1 MDVDT
6 DGFLSKDEL
15 DHFMVLT
22 EGKKVSDEAFAWL
35 VTNFGEKRG
44 ISLEGFLRAQLFVL
58 QQVAADE
65 EKLRSELALLGYDG
79 DLTVPNRR
87 EASLVIHSAAARFTL
102 ETRHYDPVVY
112 EDATELVIRKNGNNS
127 FGFKISLI
135 YFNHSYGCSGKV
147 TAYDGGKVL
156 IYVHKSGYNGVSF
169 LIENASQQH
178 PLIVKCDC
186 SKSKNVVSHR
196 GSLSHEET
204 IAPGADVVMHHL
216 MPANDREGWT
226 WTYSLSYAFDD

>member
-1 MDVDT
+1 MC
-6 DGFLSKDEL
+6 G
-15 DHFMVLT
+15 
-22 EGKKVSDEAFAWL
+22 
-35 VTNFGEKRG
+35 R
-44 ISLEGFLRAQLFVL
+44 
-58 QQVAADE
+58 
-65 EKLRSELALLGYDG
+65 
-79 DLTVPNRR
+79 
-87 EASLVIHSAAARFTL
+87 
-102 ETRHYDPVVY
+102 
-112 EDATELVIRKNGNNS
+112 
-127 FGFKISLI
+127 
-135 YFNHSYGCSGKV
+135 SGKV

-156 IYVHKSGYNGVSF
+156 VYVHKSGYNGVSF
-169 LIENASQQH
+169 LIENASQN